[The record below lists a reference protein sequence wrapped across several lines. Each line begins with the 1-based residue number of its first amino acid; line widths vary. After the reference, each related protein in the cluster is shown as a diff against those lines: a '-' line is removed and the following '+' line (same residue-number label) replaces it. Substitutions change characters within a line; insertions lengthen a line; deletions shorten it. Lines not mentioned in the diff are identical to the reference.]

1 MRKSLGVLTFT
12 AAFAA
17 SPLLVGCESLPGTR
31 RQQATVGGAAGGAAA
46 GALIDRDNRGRGAI
60 IGGLLGAGGG
70 YLIGGQLD
78 KDEDSARLASD
89 RAQANPATAQDVRD
103 ARTAD
108 LNNDGFVS
116 LDEVVAMH
124 EAGLSDRQMLERLR
138 ATGQVFA
145 LNADQE
151 RYLRDRGVSREVIEG
166 MRDLNQNVV
175 DDRVDPSAPIGR

>member
-1 MRKSLGVLTFT
+1 
-12 AAFAA
+12 
-17 SPLLVGCESLPGTR
+17 
-31 RQQATVGGAAGGAAA
+31 
-46 GALIDRDNRGRGAI
+46 
-60 IGGLLGAGGG
+60 
-70 YLIGGQLD
+70 
-78 KDEDSARLASD
+78 ARLASD